1 MGNPVGELNDFIK
14 SILGGVGS
22 YVSEYP
28 YAAGA
33 VLFLALILR
42 RTFKR
47 ARK

>member
-1 MGNPVGELNDFIK
+1 MSNPVGQLNDFIK

-22 YVSEYP
+22 FVGEYP

-33 VLFLALILR
+33 VLFLAIILR
-42 RTFKR
+42 RTIKR